1 MSSFAQ
7 ARNYHKNPC
16 LFHKVQVP
24 AGTYWGLPPEAGI
37 PAGTYWELPPEAGIP
52 AAGQVESKGTAEEAG
67 GSLVTRR

>member
-1 MSSFAQ
+1 M
-7 ARNYHKNPC
+7 
-16 LFHKVQVP
+16 QVP